1 VPILLQRLLAERLGS
16 ITFVPPPY
24 NLDPFTPPRTK
35 FPPGFPMHRRRI
47 DPLSLVAPV
56 AGAALLALFAVG
68 MVTAWARADSG
79 DAPPSLP
86 VLPAMRA
93 QAAVIVDTQFIG
105 GYAKG
110 TFGQA
115 LETVAGDLS
124 PAERGMIGRHLDK
137 IFLPV
142 LNQQGMPNGGRL
154 RLAFER
160 TRRPDG
166 TTRAIQVLAAEAA
179 VGGSLYTVFLYDHG
193 DRPGYYD
200 DWGRSL
206 DPVPWAGPLARM
218 QVTSGFASARFH
230 PILHRLL
237 PHLGVDLAAAYGT
250 PVRAAADGSVSWAGP
265 KGGYGNLVEVSHP
278 NGYATRYGHLSGVAP
293 GLRLGA
299 AVRQGDVIGYVGA
312 TGLATGPHL
321 HYEVRRKGVPVDP
334 LVVQPS
340 TATPQEMGYDL
351 GFRQERIALAELLA
365 RAPSMVGEQH

>member
-1 VPILLQRLLAERLGS
+1 
-16 ITFVPPPY
+16 
-24 NLDPFTPPRTK
+24 
-35 FPPGFPMHRRRI
+35 MHRRRTDLI
-47 DPLSLVAPV
+47 SYVAPL

-79 DAPPSLP
+79 QTAAAPP
-86 VLPAMRA
+86 VLPAMHA
-93 QAAVIVDTQFIG
+93 AAAVIVDTQFIG

-110 TFGQA
+110 SFGTA

-124 PAERGMIGRHLDK
+124 PSERGMIGRHLDK

-142 LNQQGMPNGGRL
+142 LNQQGLTNGGRL
-154 RLAFER
+154 RLAYER

-179 VGGSLYTVFLYDHG
+179 VGGSLYTIFLYDHG

-200 DWGRSL
+200 DWGHSL
-206 DPVPWAGPLARM
+206 DPVPWEGPLARM
-218 QVTSGFASARFH
+218 QVTSPFASARFH

-265 KGGYGNLVEVSHP
+265 RGGYGNLVEITHP
-278 NGYATRYGHLSGVAP
+278 NGYATRYGHLSAVASISP
-293 GLRLGA
+293 GA
-299 AVRQGDVIGYVGA
+299 MVRQGDVIGYVGA
-312 TGLATGPHL
+312 TGLATSPHL

-334 LVVQPS
+334 LLVQPS
-340 TATPQEMGYDL
+340 ASSSQEMGYD
-351 GFRQERIALAELLA
+351 GGWRQERAALAGLLA
-365 RAPSMVGEQH
+365 RAPSMVGMAPRY